1 MGYPASVEYWHR
13 DIISSVAVLA
23 MNNSHNGKLNR
34 DAMEW
39 MHTHHISSKPLTIGE
54 KLAMTEMLKE
64 AIREEN
70 EKKKL
75 EGTYN
80 SHESRK
86 VGCLQLE
93 ASKRERILNTDN
105 QIAKKAGVG
114 VGTVARYNKIMY
126 SDDEELK
133 EQPMRHFWHNDNVV
147 AFISPNSA
155 PWRHWGKWRK

>member
-1 MGYPASVEYWHR
+1 
-13 DIISSVAVLA
+13 